1 MCVFLIAAGFR
12 KLRRY
17 TPANPHQLNQEKKL
31 VHFSQNKII
40 SIGSHNN
47 NN

>member
-1 MCVFLIAAGFR
+1 MCVFLIASGFR
-12 KLRRY
+12 KLRHC